1 MKIID
6 REDFMNVP
14 VSTRCLQYFEF
25 LHKAN
30 ENGVCTNPGRVL
42 KRGNYTQDDI
52 ILLIEKGVGKLIQE
66 GIKLAIYQHLAWEKS
81 QAIFNQV
88 RILCKIQIRNYNT

>member
-6 REDFMNVP
+6 REDFMNMP
-14 VSTRCLQYFEF
+14 VSTRCLYFEL

-30 ENGVCTNPGRVL
+30 GNGVRTNPGRVL

-66 GIKLAIYQHLAWEKS
+66 GIKLAM
-81 QAIFNQV
+81 
-88 RILCKIQIRNYNT
+88 

>member
-6 REDFMNVP
+6 REDFMNMP
-14 VSTRCLQYFEF
+14 VSTRCLYFEL

-42 KRGNYTQDDI
+42 KRGNYAQNDI

-66 GIKLAIYQHLAWEKS
+66 GIELAM
-81 QAIFNQV
+81 
-88 RILCKIQIRNYNT
+88 

>member
-6 REDFMNVP
+6 REDFMNML
-14 VSTRCLQYFEF
+14 VSTRCLYFEL

-42 KRGNYTQDDI
+42 KRGNYAQDDI
-52 ILLIEKGVGKLIQE
+52 ILLIEKGFGKLIQE
-66 GIKLAIYQHLAWEKS
+66 GIKLAM
-81 QAIFNQV
+81 
-88 RILCKIQIRNYNT
+88 

>member
-6 REDFMNVP
+6 REDFMNMP
-14 VSTRCLQYFEF
+14 VSTRCLYFEL
-25 LHKAN
+25 LHKSN

-52 ILLIEKGVGKLIQE
+52 
-66 GIKLAIYQHLAWEKS
+66 
-81 QAIFNQV
+81 
-88 RILCKIQIRNYNT
+88 